1 MPGVPRELAEHKLKV
16 YPQARPI
23 RQKLRCFTPDKREA
37 IQVEL
42 ARLVSVGFIR
52 KVLHP
57 EWLANPILVLRKN
70 KVDWR
75 MCVDY
80 TCWGL
85 VLKCYELRIRQHKML
100 VVKELR
106 PSKHYLP
113 KDIMIFRRRL

>member
-1 MPGVPRELAEHKLKV
+1 
-16 YPQARPI
+16 
-23 RQKLRCFTPDKREA
+23 
-37 IQVEL
+37 VEL